1 MKKQKILYA
10 ITIEDVMRVA
20 KEERLS
26 FSEKDLQFIEEKTGD
41 FIGDKWYDAVLYALK
56 ELQRNK

>member
-10 ITIEDVMRVA
+10 ITAEDVTRVA
-20 KEERLS
+20 KEEHLP
-26 FSEKDLQFIEEKTGD
+26 FSEKDLQFIEEKIGD

-56 ELQRNK
+56 EL